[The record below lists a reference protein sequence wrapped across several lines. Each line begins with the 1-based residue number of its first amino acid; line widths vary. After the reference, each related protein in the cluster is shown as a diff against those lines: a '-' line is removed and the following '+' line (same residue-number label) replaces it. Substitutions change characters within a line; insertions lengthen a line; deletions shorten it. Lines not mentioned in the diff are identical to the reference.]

1 MTALVSIEN
10 LHVERGGYPAVI
22 DFSYK
27 VAKPGW
33 TGIIGANGSGKTS
46 LLSAIAGRFPVKS
59 GRILIEGVDVTHDR
73 AARARQIG
81 FAVEGRLLPD
91 ELSARE
97 VFGIASERRGAIDA
111 AELGELRSA
120 LNFERFIDRRC
131 SALSSGMRQRV
142 ALFAAFLDLPKIVI
156 LDEPFNWLDAVT
168 AFDVKSALTALVA
181 KQQIALVTALHDIS
195 TMTASCQE
203 GALMSG
209 GRIAMIMKEADL
221 RAGLNDPVTFE
232 ATMVQKLRTG

>member
-1 MTALVSIEN
+1 MV
-10 LHVERGGYPAVI
+10 